1 MMKKRTELEEKV
13 MNIGLDVNLVRN
25 MADLVP
31 NNKYIWYW
39 MDNMFIILFQ

>member
-31 NNKYIWYW
+31 NNKYI
-39 MDNMFIILFQ
+39 